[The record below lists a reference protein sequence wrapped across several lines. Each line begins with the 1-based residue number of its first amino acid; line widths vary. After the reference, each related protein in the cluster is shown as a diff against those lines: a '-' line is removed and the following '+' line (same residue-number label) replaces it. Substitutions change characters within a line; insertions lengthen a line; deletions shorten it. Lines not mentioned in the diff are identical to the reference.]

1 MKKLLTTCT
10 LIFAMAAVGSSLQA
24 QDSTEVFTQVGF
36 WEVPRAKWADFV
48 AYYEKNEK
56 PVLERMLADGV
67 ILEFGF
73 DSEGLHNPNGYSH
86 ATWFTA
92 RSLGNLE
99 KVLEA
104 YEQSMGPDAAALEA
118 EFAGMIS
125 KHQDL
130 ILRSLFYSST
140 AAKLSSGHAVG
151 SGVRVKRGRM
161 NDFQQAWESWSK
173 PVYDQLVADGTIVS
187 YALDTPYFHTSEESL
202 GSVWTW
208 YVLRDLSDQHKVD
221 AAFSAARD
229 KSSAAERESR
239 RQLYWDTIHE
249 GSHRDAM
256 TRLIHYQSKGQ

>member
-1 MKKLLTTCT
+1 MKRILVAFALCFALTA
-10 LIFAMAAVGSSLQA
+10 IGSSVQA
-24 QDSTEVFTQVGF
+24 QDRAEVFAQVGF

-86 ATWFTA
+86 ATWFAA

-99 KVLEA
+99 KVLAA

-130 ILRSLFYSST
+130 ITRSLFYNST
-140 AAKLSSGHAVG
+140 AATLTSGHAVG

-161 NDFQQAWESWSK
+161 NDFQQAWESWRK

-187 YALDTPYFHTSEESL
+187 YVLDTPYFHTSEESF

-229 KSSAAERESR
+229 KLSPAERESR
-239 RQLYWDTIHE
+239 RLLYWDTIEE